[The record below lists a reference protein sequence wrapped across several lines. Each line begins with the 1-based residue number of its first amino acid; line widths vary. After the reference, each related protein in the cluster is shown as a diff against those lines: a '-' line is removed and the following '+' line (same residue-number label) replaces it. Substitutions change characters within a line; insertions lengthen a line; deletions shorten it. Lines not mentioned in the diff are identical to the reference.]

1 MVGTKPSPELGSVAV
16 SLRAP
21 LLNVVAGRMSSAQSD
36 DEAFEDLFTAEY
48 GRVVRIANRVLADP
62 HEAEDVA
69 QEVFIDFH
77 RLHSASAQYA
87 PAWLHRAA
95 AHAALN
101 RLRGAR
107 RRQRREFAQAA
118 EEGDHS
124 IDPQQQLERDEDR
137 MRVRKALG
145 RLAPK
150 PAAVLVLRASGLSYS
165 EVAQALGVGVG
176 QVGTLLRRAET
187 SLRKEVT
194 RGTPN

>member
-1 MVGTKPSPELGSVAV
+1 MASV
-16 SLRAP
+16 RP
-21 LLNVVAGRMSSAQSD
+21 D
-36 DEAFEDLFTAEY
+36 DESFEALFTAEY
-48 GRVVRIANRVLADP
+48 GRVAGIANRVLADP

-107 RRQRREFAQAA
+107 RRQRREVAQAA
-118 EEGDHS
+118 EDTDRTV
-124 IDPQQQLERDEDR
+124 DPQKLLEVSEDR
-137 MRVRKALG
+137 RELRQALA

-150 PAAVLVLRASGLSYS
+150 PAAVLVLRASGLSYA
-165 EVAQALGVGVG
+165 EVAQALGVGIG
-176 QVGTLLRRAET
+176 QVGTLLRRAEAA
-187 SLRKEVT
+187 LRKEVV
-194 RGTPN
+194 RGTSI

>member
-1 MVGTKPSPELGSVAV
+1 VGVNLEVRRVPGV
-16 SLRAP
+16 R
-21 LLNVVAGRMSSAQSD
+21 SD
-36 DEAFEDLFTAEY
+36 DDSFDALFTAEY
-48 GRVVRIANRVLADP
+48 ARVVRIANRVLADP

-69 QEVFIDFH
+69 QEVFVDFH

-107 RRQRREFAQAA
+107 RRQRREIAQAVQ
-118 EEGDHS
+118 ESDRTL
-124 IDPQQQLERDEDR
+124 DPQKQLEVDEDR
-137 MRVRKALG
+137 RRVRQALA

-150 PAAVLVLRASGLSYS
+150 PAAVLVLRAGGLSYA
-165 EVAQALGVGVG
+165 EVAQALGVGIG

-194 RGTPN
+194 RGTSE

>member
-1 MVGTKPSPELGSVAV
+1 MNLGVRPVASV
-16 SLRAP
+16 RP
-21 LLNVVAGRMSSAQSD
+21 D
-36 DEAFEDLFTAEY
+36 DESFEALFTAEY
-48 GRVVRIANRVLADP
+48 GRVAGIANRVLADP

-107 RRQRREFAQAA
+107 RRQRREVAQAA
-118 EEGDHS
+118 EDTDRTV
-124 IDPQQQLERDEDR
+124 DPQKLLEVSEDR
-137 MRVRKALG
+137 RELRQALA

-165 EVAQALGVGVG
+165 EVAQALGVGIG
-176 QVGTLLRRAET
+176 QVGTLLRRAEAA
-187 SLRKEVT
+187 LRKEVV
-194 RGTPN
+194 RGTSI

>member
-1 MVGTKPSPELGSVAV
+1 
-16 SLRAP
+16 
-21 LLNVVAGRMSSAQSD
+21 LNVRAGRMSRAVGSD
-36 DEAFEDLFTAEY
+36 SQAFEDLFTAEY
-48 GRVVRIANRVLADP
+48 RRVVGIANRVLADP

-95 AHAALN
+95 AHTALN

-107 RRQRREFAQAA
+107 RRRRREFAQAA
-118 EEGDHS
+118 DEGDRS
-124 IDPQQQLERDEDR
+124 IDPQHQLEVGEDR
-137 MRVRKALG
+137 IRVRKALG

-150 PAAVLVLRASGLSYS
+150 PAAVLVLRASGLSYL
-165 EVAQALGVGVG
+165 EVAQALGIGVG

-187 SLRKEVT
+187 ALRKEVT
-194 RGTPN
+194 LDTSN